1 MTDYSPRFNGIESRL
16 FQIETQIKGIHA
28 LIERL
33 VAQDNVVTRPDTP
46 DAFDPFNTGYG
57 PLDYVPPGANFFPR
71 AVLHFDS
78 APMPRPAAPVPNTH
92 TQTLVP
98 PTPERGA
105 VVGQHRKVEPK
116 QTTGIETPKKPAQ
129 MPYAVAAAR
138 NSLSTTNTAALGS
151 PFRPRAIWPWK
162 EVSKAEKAPRPS
174 CAMSLARA
182 VIVHDSAE
190 ASIALQLELK
200 STNPAVQ
207 KSALAS
213 VSQNIVPLSLH
224 RYGNFVVQRALH
236 MDTGLVAAL
245 SGAAITLALS
255 QFGTYVLQ
263 SAIEC
268 CPSSAK
274 DIAEQLLSSRLYYSL
289 TSRNSMHVW
298 RKLMDVGLP
307 AETLGAISVAVHRVL
322 LGRMHDMITQEA
334 GSVVC
339 QALLEGGVVAWDSSL
354 IDEVFSRFR
363 ENACNQW
370 GAWVVQYLVGSGDE
384 QAQLRGRTLVLRHA
398 EHLSV
403 SQYGAKTV
411 QAALRLGDESFQR
424 EYASTLCSARRDP
437 LRARPLL
444 IDMGTTSHGLHI
456 VTSLLTSC
464 PSDVRSS
471 IVHLVRNNA
480 AYLKSNKTGVRLFQL
495 CERAR
500 AFTGY

>member
-1 MTDYSPRFNGIESRL
+1 MTDYSPRFTGIESRL
-16 FQIETQIKGIHA
+16 FQIETQLRAMHT

-33 VAQDNVVTRPDTP
+33 VVQDNVAVRPDTP

-78 APMPRPAAPVPNTH
+78 VPVPRPAAPVPNTH
-92 TQTLVP
+92 TPTPVP
-98 PTPERGA
+98 PAPEHEA
-105 VVGQHRKVEPK
+105 VVAQPRKPEHK
-116 QTTGIETPKKPAQ
+116 QTTGPETPKKPAQ
-129 MPYAVAAAR
+129 LPYAVAAAR
-138 NSLSTTNTAALGS
+138 NSPSTTSAAALGS
-151 PFRPRAIWPWK
+151 PFRPRAIRPWK
-162 EVSKAEKAPRPS
+162 EAAKTEKAPRPS

-182 VIVHDSAE
+182 IIVHDSAE

-245 SGAAITLALS
+245 TGAAITLALS
-255 QFGTYVLQ
+255 QCGTYVLQ

-274 DIAEQLLSSRLYYSL
+274 DIAEQLISSRLYYSL

-307 AETLGAISVAVHRVL
+307 TETVGAISVAVHRVL
-322 LGRMHDMITQEA
+322 LGRIHDMITQEA
-334 GSVVC
+334 GSVVF

-384 QAQLRGRTLVLRHA
+384 QAQLRGRALVLRHA

-411 QAALRLGDESFQR
+411 QAALRLSDESFQR

-480 AYLKSNKTGVRLFQL
+480 AYLKGNKTGVRLFQL